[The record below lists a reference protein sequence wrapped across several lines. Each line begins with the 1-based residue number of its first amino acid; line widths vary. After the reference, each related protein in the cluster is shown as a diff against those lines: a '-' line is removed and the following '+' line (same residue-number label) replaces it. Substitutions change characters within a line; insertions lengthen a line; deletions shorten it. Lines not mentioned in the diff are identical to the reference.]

1 MYMDISSILECREK
15 FKKKQAPKLERID
28 KQQFMLKVLSTVS
41 KKVSKERVHAKTE
54 LTIQVPVLAELPL
67 FS

>member
-15 FKKKQAPKLERID
+15 LKKKKQAPKLERID

-41 KKVSKERVHAKTE
+41 KNMTYDK
-54 LTIQVPVLAELPL
+54 
-67 FS
+67 